1 MNPSGLTD
9 SRKSL
14 DGGPASF
21 PQLDLTRLRL
31 QDAALPTPAVYRAI
45 QFLEALRDIDEDM
58 QLKDAL
64 VLLRVASKPSIYQRE
79 LLQFVPVP
87 QSTTTRIVDRLSDRG
102 GLGLVNSRE
111 DFEDRRTNILTL
123 TARGHEAVRGLL
135 ARL

>member
-1 MNPSGLTD
+1 M
-9 SRKSL
+9 
-14 DGGPASF
+14 
-21 PQLDLTRLRL
+21 
-31 QDAALPTPAVYRAI
+31 PTPALHRAI

-102 GLGLVNSRE
+102 GLGLINSRE
-111 DFEDRRTNILTL
+111 DFEDRRTKILTL
-123 TARGHEAVRGLL
+123 TARGQEAVKGLL